1 MLTES
6 QIERYGYGNERIFYD
21 LENQLMED
29 IVRRIKKTGEIT
41 STADYQIMQL
51 KALGLSNDEITEQIK
66 KALNASDEYV
76 KELYDQVMQKEW
88 SDAKD
93 LYIGMNQP
101 YVKYADNAFI
111 QNLVGGAFMQTS
123 GEMVNMT
130 GTMGFV
136 VGGRTVELSQFY
148 IDTMDSAISQIMGGG
163 FDYNT
168 VLKKAIKQMTNSG
181 IRWINYE
188 SGWHN
193 RITVAARRSVM
204 TGLSQ
209 MTRGI
214 TENTAGKLNTD
225 LFEVSAHAG
234 ARPDHAKWQGGLYTK
249 KELYEICGLGTVT
262 GLLGANC
269 YHTYYPFVKGI
280 SKRAY
285 TDEQL
290 KAWRTDKPREYKG
303 KEYTQYEAQQRMRQ
317 METNMRAQRQT
328 INLLKLGGADKDTIT
343 AERVRYR
350 IQMAQYK
357 DIAAFFDLKE
367 QKERI
372 YLDGL
377 GRV

>member
-76 KELYDQVMQKEW
+76 DELYREAMKNEW

-93 LYIGMNQP
+93 LYAGMGKA
-101 YVKYADNAFI
+101 YVKFEDNAFV
-111 QNLVGGAFMQTS
+111 QNLIGGAFMQTS

-136 VGGRTVELSQFY
+136 VGGNAVELSKFY
-148 IDTMDSAISQIMGGG
+148 QDTMDNAISLIMGGG

-214 TENTAGKLNTD
+214 TENTAKRLNTD
-225 LFEVSAHAG
+225 TFEVSAHAG
-234 ARPDHAKWQGGLYTK
+234 ARPSHAVWQGKVYTK
-249 KELYEICGLGTVT
+249 KQLYEICGLGTVT

-269 YHTYYPFVKGI
+269 YHTYYPFIKGM

-290 KAWRTDKPREYKG
+290 KAWRNDTPKMYKG
-303 KEYTQYEAQQRMRQ
+303 KEYTQYQAQQRMRQ

-328 INLLKLGGADKDTIT
+328 INLLKLGGADKETIT
-343 AERVRYR
+343 EERIKYR
-350 IQMAQYK
+350 IQMQQYK
-357 DIAAFFDLKE
+357 DIAKFFGLKE

>member
-6 QIERYGYGNERIFYD
+6 QIERYGYGNEKIFYD

-76 KELYDQVMQKEW
+76 EELYREAMKNEW

-93 LYIGMNQP
+93 LYAGMGQA
-101 YVKYADNAFI
+101 YVKFEDNAFI
-111 QNLVGGAFMQTS
+111 QNLIGGAFMQTS

-136 VGGRTVELSQFY
+136 VGGKSVELSKFY
-148 IDTMDSAISQIMGGG
+148 QDTMDNAISLIMGGG

-214 TENTAGKLNTD
+214 TENTAKRLNTD
-225 LFEVSAHAG
+225 TFEVSAHAG
-234 ARPDHAKWQGGLYTK
+234 ARPDHADWQGKVYTK
-249 KELYEICGLGTVT
+249 KQLYEICGLGTVT

-269 YHTYYPFVKGI
+269 YHTYYPFIKGI

-290 KAWRTDKPREYKG
+290 KVWKEDTPKMYQG
-303 KEYTQYEAQQRMRQ
+303 KEYTQYQAQQRMRQ

-328 INLLKLGGADKDTIT
+328 INLLKLGGADKETIT
-343 AERVRYR
+343 EERIKYR
-350 IQMAQYK
+350 IQMQQYK
-357 DIAAFFDLKE
+357 DIAKFFGLKE

>member
-6 QIERYGYGNERIFYD
+6 KIERYGYGNERIFYD

-76 KELYDQVMQKEW
+76 DELYREAMKNEW
-88 SDAKD
+88 YDAKD
-93 LYIGMNQP
+93 LYVGMGQA
-101 YVKYADNAFI
+101 YVKFEDNAFI
-111 QNLVGGAFMQTS
+111 QNLIGGAFMQTS

-136 VGGRTVELSQFY
+136 VGGKSVELSKFY
-148 IDTMDSAISQIMGGG
+148 QDTMDNAISLIMGGG

-188 SGWHN
+188 SGWNN

-214 TENTAGKLNTD
+214 TEDTAKRLNTD
-225 LFEVSAHAG
+225 TFEVSAHAG
-234 ARPDHAKWQGGLYTK
+234 ARPDHADWQGKVYTK
-249 KELYEICGLGTVT
+249 KQLYEICGLGTVT

-269 YHTYYPFVKGI
+269 YHTYYPFIKGI

-290 KAWRTDKPREYKG
+290 KVWKEDTPKMYQG
-303 KEYTQYEAQQRMRQ
+303 KEYTQYQAQQRMRQ

-328 INLLKLGGADKDTIT
+328 INLLKLGGADKKTIT
-343 AERVRYR
+343 EERIKYR
-350 IQMAQYK
+350 IQMQQYK
-357 DIAAFFDLKE
+357 NIAKFFGLKE

>member
-76 KELYDQVMQKEW
+76 DELYREAMKNEW

-93 LYIGMNQP
+93 LYAGMGQA
-101 YVKYADNAFI
+101 YVKFEDNAFI
-111 QNLVGGAFMQTS
+111 QNLIGGAFMQTS
-123 GEMVNMT
+123 GEMANMT

-136 VGGRTVELSQFY
+136 VGDNAVELSKFY
-148 IDTMDSAISQIMGGG
+148 QDTMDNAISLIMGGG

-214 TENTAGKLNTD
+214 TEDTAKRLKTD
-225 LFEVSAHAG
+225 TFEVSAHAG
-234 ARPDHAKWQGGLYTK
+234 ARPDHAKWQGGIFTK
-249 KELYEICGLGTVT
+249 KQLYEICGLGTVT

-269 YHTYYPFVKGI
+269 YHTYYPYIKGI

-290 KAWRTDKPREYKG
+290 KAWRNDTPKMYKG
-303 KEYTQYEAQQRMRQ
+303 KEYTQYQAQQRMRQ

-328 INLLKLGGADKDTIT
+328 INLLKLGGADKETIT
-343 AERVRYR
+343 EERIKYR
-350 IQMAQYK
+350 IQMQQYK
-357 DIAAFFDLKE
+357 DIAKFFGLKE

>member
-6 QIERYGYGNERIFYD
+6 QIERYGYGNEKIFYD

-76 KELYDQVMQKEW
+76 DELYREAMKNEW

-93 LYIGMNQP
+93 LYAGMGQA
-101 YVKYADNAFI
+101 YVKFEDNAFI
-111 QNLVGGAFMQTS
+111 QNLIGGAFMQTS

-136 VGGRTVELSQFY
+136 VGGNAVELSKFY
-148 IDTMDSAISQIMGGG
+148 QDTMDNAISLIMGGG

-214 TENTAGKLNTD
+214 TEDTAKRLNTD
-225 LFEVSAHAG
+225 TFEVSAHAG
-234 ARPDHAKWQGGLYTK
+234 ARPDHSDWQGKVFTK
-249 KELYEICGLGTVT
+249 KQLYEICGLGTVT

-269 YHTYYPFVKGI
+269 YHTYYPYIKGI

-290 KAWRTDKPREYKG
+290 KEWKNDTPKMYKG

-328 INLLKLGGADKDTIT
+328 INLLKLGGADKETIT
-343 AERVRYR
+343 EERIKYR
-350 IQMAQYK
+350 IQMQQYK
-357 DIAAFFDLKE
+357 DIAKFFGLKE

>member
-76 KELYDQVMQKEW
+76 DELYREAMKNEW

-93 LYIGMNQP
+93 LYAGMGQA
-101 YVKYADNAFI
+101 YVKFEDNAFI
-111 QNLVGGAFMQTS
+111 QNLIGGAFMQTS
-123 GEMVNMT
+123 GEMKNMT
-130 GTMGFV
+130 GSLGFV
-136 VGGRTVELSQFY
+136 VGGNAVELSKFY
-148 IDTMDSAISQIMGGG
+148 QETMDNAISLIMGGG

-214 TENTAGKLNTD
+214 TEDTAKRLKTD
-225 LFEVSAHAG
+225 TFEVSAHAG
-234 ARPDHAKWQGGLYTK
+234 ARPSHASWQGKVYTK
-249 KELYEICGLGTVT
+249 KELYEVCGLGTVT

-269 YHTYYPFVKGI
+269 YHTYYPFIKGI

-285 TDEQL
+285 SDEQL
-290 KAWRTDKPREYKG
+290 KAWINDSPKYYQG

-328 INLLKLGGADKDTIT
+328 INLLKLGGADKETIT
-343 AERVRYR
+343 EERIKYR
-350 IQMAQYK
+350 IQMQQYK
-357 DIAAFFDLKE
+357 DIAKFFGLKE

>member
-76 KELYDQVMQKEW
+76 DELYREAMKNEW

-93 LYIGMNQP
+93 LYAGMGQA
-101 YVKYADNAFI
+101 YVKFEDNAFI
-111 QNLVGGAFMQTS
+111 QNLIGGAFMQTS

-136 VGGRTVELSQFY
+136 VGGNAVELSKFY
-148 IDTMDSAISQIMGGG
+148 QDTMDNAISLIMGGG

-214 TENTAGKLNTD
+214 TEDTAKRLNTD
-225 LFEVSAHAG
+225 TFEVSAHAG
-234 ARPDHAKWQGGLYTK
+234 ARPDHADWQGKVYTK
-249 KELYEICGLGTVT
+249 KQLYEICGLGTVT

-269 YHTYYPFVKGI
+269 YHTYYPYIKGI

-290 KAWRTDKPREYKG
+290 KAWRNDTPKMYKG
-303 KEYTQYEAQQRMRQ
+303 KEYTQYQAQQRMRQ

-328 INLLKLGGADKDTIT
+328 INLLKLGGADKETIT
-343 AERVRYR
+343 EERIKYR
-350 IQMAQYK
+350 IQMQQYK
-357 DIAAFFDLKE
+357 DIAKFFGLKE

>member
-6 QIERYGYGNERIFYD
+6 QIERYGYGNEKIFYD

-66 KALNASDEYV
+66 NALNASDEYV
-76 KELYDQVMQKEW
+76 EELYREAMKNEW

-93 LYIGMNQP
+93 LYAGMGQA
-101 YVKYADNAFI
+101 YVKFEDNAFI
-111 QNLVGGAFMQTS
+111 QNLIGGAFMQTS

-136 VGGRTVELSQFY
+136 VGGKSVELSKFY
-148 IDTMDSAISQIMGGG
+148 RDTMDNAISLIMGGG

-188 SGWHN
+188 SGWQN

-214 TENTAGKLNTD
+214 TENTAKRLNTD
-225 LFEVSAHAG
+225 TFEVSAHAG
-234 ARPDHAKWQGGLYTK
+234 ARPDHADWQGKVYTK
-249 KELYEICGLGTVT
+249 KQLYEICGLGTVT

-269 YHTYYPFVKGI
+269 YHTYYPFIKGI

-290 KAWRTDKPREYKG
+290 KVWKEDTPKMYQG
-303 KEYTQYEAQQRMRQ
+303 KEYTQYQAQQRMRQ

-328 INLLKLGGADKDTIT
+328 INLLKLGGADKETIT
-343 AERVRYR
+343 EERIKYR
-350 IQMAQYK
+350 IQMQQYK
-357 DIAAFFDLKE
+357 DIAKSFGLKE

>member
-76 KELYDQVMQKEW
+76 DELYREAMKREW

-93 LYIGMNQP
+93 LYAGMGQA
-101 YVKYADNAFI
+101 YVKFEDNAFI
-111 QNLVGGAFMQTS
+111 QNLIGGAFMQTS

-136 VGGRTVELSQFY
+136 VGGNAVELSKFY
-148 IDTMDSAISQIMGGG
+148 QDTMDNAISLIMGGG

-214 TENTAGKLNTD
+214 TEDTANKLGTD
-225 LFEVSAHAG
+225 TFEVSAHAG
-234 ARPDHAKWQGGLYTK
+234 ARPDHADWQGKVFTK
-249 KELYEICGLGTVT
+249 KQLYEVCGLGTVT

-269 YHTYYPFVKGI
+269 YHTYYPFIKGI

-290 KAWRTDKPREYKG
+290 KEWKTDKPKEYKG

-328 INLLKLGGADKDTIT
+328 INLLKLGGADKETIT
-343 AERVRYR
+343 EERIKYR
-350 IQMAQYK
+350 IQMQQYK
-357 DIAAFFDLKE
+357 DIAKFFGLKE

>member
-6 QIERYGYGNERIFYD
+6 QIERYGYGNEKIFYD

-41 STADYQIMQL
+41 SAADYQIIQL

-76 KELYDQVMQKEW
+76 EELYREAMKNEW

-93 LYIGMNQP
+93 LYAGMGQA
-101 YVKYADNAFI
+101 YVKFEDNAFI
-111 QNLVGGAFMQTS
+111 QNLIGGAFMQTS

-136 VGGRTVELSQFY
+136 IGGNAVELSKFY
-148 IDTMDSAISQIMGGG
+148 QDTMDNAISLIMGGG

-168 VLKKAIKQMTNSG
+168 VLKKAIKKMTNSG

-214 TENTAGKLNTD
+214 TEDTAKRLNADT
-225 LFEVSAHAG
+225 FEVSAHAG
-234 ARPDHAKWQGGLYTK
+234 ARPDHADWQGKVYTK
-249 KELYEICGLGTVT
+249 KQLYEICGLGTVT

-269 YHTYYPFVKGI
+269 YHTYYPFIKGI

-285 TDEQL
+285 TDKQL
-290 KAWRTDKPREYKG
+290 KMWKEDTPKMYQG
-303 KEYTQYEAQQRMRQ
+303 KEYTQYQAQQRMRQ

-328 INLLKLGGADKDTIT
+328 INLLKLGGADKETIT
-343 AERVRYR
+343 EERIKYR
-350 IQMAQYK
+350 IQMQQYK
-357 DIAAFFDLKE
+357 DIAKFFGLKE

>member
-76 KELYDQVMQKEW
+76 DELYREAMKNEW
-88 SDAKD
+88 YDAKN
-93 LYIGMNQP
+93 LYAGMGQA
-101 YVKYADNAFI
+101 YVKFEDNAFI
-111 QNLVGGAFMQTS
+111 QNLIGGAFMQTS

-136 VGGRTVELSQFY
+136 VGGNAVELSKYYQ
-148 IDTMDSAISQIMGGG
+148 DTMDNAISLIMGGG

-188 SGWHN
+188 SGWTN

-214 TENTAGKLNTD
+214 TEDTAKRLNADT
-225 LFEVSAHAG
+225 FEVSAHAG
-234 ARPDHAKWQGGLYTK
+234 ARPDHADWQGKVYTK
-249 KELYEICGLGTVT
+249 KQLYEICGLGTVT

-269 YHTYYPFVKGI
+269 YHTYYPFIKGI

-290 KAWRTDKPREYKG
+290 KVWKEDTPKMYQG
-303 KEYTQYEAQQRMRQ
+303 KEYTQYQAQQRMRQ

-328 INLLKLGGADKDTIT
+328 INLLKLGGADKETIT
-343 AERVRYR
+343 EERIKYR
-350 IQMAQYK
+350 IQMQQYK
-357 DIAAFFDLKE
+357 DIAKSFGLKE

>member
-76 KELYDQVMQKEW
+76 DELYREAMKNEW

-93 LYIGMNQP
+93 LYAGMGQA
-101 YVKYADNAFI
+101 YVKFEDNAFI
-111 QNLVGGAFMQTS
+111 QNLIGGAFMQTS

-136 VGGRTVELSQFY
+136 VGGNAVELSKFY
-148 IDTMDSAISQIMGGG
+148 QDTMDNAISLIMGGG

-214 TENTAGKLNTD
+214 TEDTAKRLNTD
-225 LFEVSAHAG
+225 TFEVSAHAG
-234 ARPDHAKWQGGLYTK
+234 ARPSHASWQGKVYTK
-249 KELYEICGLGTVT
+249 KQLYEICGLGTVT

-269 YHTYYPFVKGI
+269 YHTYYPFVKGL
-280 SKRAY
+280 SKRTY
-285 TDEQL
+285 SDEQL
-290 KAWRTDKPREYKG
+290 KAWRNDSPKYYQG

-328 INLLKLGGADKDTIT
+328 INLLKLGGADKEMIME
-343 AERVRYR
+343 ERIKYR
-350 IQMAQYK
+350 IQMQQYK
-357 DIAAFFDLKE
+357 NIAKFFGLHE

>member
-29 IVRRIKKTGEIT
+29 IVRRIKNTGEIT

-51 KALGLSNDEITEQIK
+51 KALGLSNDEITERIK
-66 KALNASDEYV
+66 NALNASDEYV
-76 KELYDQVMQKEW
+76 KQLYDQVIQQEW
-88 SDAKD
+88 ADAKD
-93 LYIGMNQP
+93 LYLGMNHP
-101 YVKYADNAFI
+101 YVQYADNAFI
-111 QNLVGGAFMQTS
+111 QNLVNGAFMQTS

-130 GTMGFV
+130 GSLGFV
-136 VGGRTVELSQFY
+136 VGGKSVELSKFY
-148 IDTMDSAISQIMGGG
+148 TDTMDSAISQIMGGG

-168 VLKKAIKQMTNSG
+168 VLKRAIKQMTNSG

-214 TENTAGKLNTD
+214 TEDTAKRLNTAT
-225 LFEVSAHAG
+225 FEVSAHAG
-234 ARPDHAKWQGGLYTK
+234 ARPDHAKWQGKVYTK
-249 KELYEICGLGTVT
+249 KQLYEICGLGTVT

-269 YHTYYPFVKGI
+269 YHTYYPFIKGI

-290 KAWRTDKPREYKG
+290 KVWKEDTPKIYKG
-303 KEYTQYEAQQRMRQ
+303 KEYTQYQAQQRMRQ

-328 INLLKLGGADKDTIT
+328 INLLKLGGADKETIIE
-343 AERVRYR
+343 ERIKYR
-350 IQMAQYK
+350 IQMQQYK
-357 DIAAFFDLKE
+357 NIAKSFGLKE

>member
-6 QIERYGYGNERIFYD
+6 QIERYGYGNEKIFYD

-76 KELYDQVMQKEW
+76 EELYREAMKNEW

-93 LYIGMNQP
+93 LYAGMGQA
-101 YVKYADNAFI
+101 YVKFEDNAFI
-111 QNLVGGAFMQTS
+111 QNLIGGAFMQTS

-136 VGGRTVELSQFY
+136 VGGKSVELSKFY
-148 IDTMDSAISQIMGGG
+148 QDTMDNAISLIMGGG

-214 TENTAGKLNTD
+214 TEDTAKRLNTD
-225 LFEVSAHAG
+225 TFEVSAHAG
-234 ARPDHAKWQGGLYTK
+234 ARPDHADWQGKVYTK
-249 KELYEICGLGTVT
+249 KQLYEICGLGTVT

-269 YHTYYPFVKGI
+269 YHTYYPFIKGI

-290 KAWRTDKPREYKG
+290 KVWKEDTHKMYQG
-303 KEYTQYEAQQRMRQ
+303 KEYTQYQAQQRMRQ

-328 INLLKLGGADKDTIT
+328 INLLKLGGADKETIT
-343 AERVRYR
+343 EERIKYR
-350 IQMAQYK
+350 IQMQQYK
-357 DIAAFFDLKE
+357 DIAKFFGLKE

-372 YLDGL
+372 YIDGL

>member
-76 KELYDQVMQKEW
+76 KELYREAMKNEW
-88 SDAKD
+88 YDAKD
-93 LYIGMNQP
+93 IYAGMGQA
-101 YVKYADNAFI
+101 YVKFEDNAFI
-111 QNLVGGAFMQTS
+111 QNLIGGAFMQTS

-136 VGGRTVELSQFY
+136 VGSKSVELSKFY
-148 IDTMDSAISQIMGGG
+148 MDTMDNAISLIMGGG

-214 TENTAGKLNTD
+214 TEDTAKRLNTD
-225 LFEVSAHAG
+225 TFEVSAHAG
-234 ARPDHAKWQGGLYTK
+234 ARPDHAKWQGGIFTK
-249 KELYEICGLGTVT
+249 KQLYEICGLGTVT

-269 YHTYYPFVKGI
+269 YHTYYPYIKGI

-285 TDEQL
+285 TDDQL
-290 KAWRTDKPREYKG
+290 NAWRNDTPKMYNG
-303 KEYTQYEAQQRMRQ
+303 KEYTQYQAQQRMRQ

-328 INLLKLGGADKDTIT
+328 INLLKLGGADKETIT
-343 AERVRYR
+343 EERIKYR
-350 IQMAQYK
+350 IQMKQYK
-357 DIAAFFDLKE
+357 DIAKLFGLKE

>member
-6 QIERYGYGNERIFYD
+6 QIERYGYGNEKIFYD

-76 KELYDQVMQKEW
+76 EELYREAMKNEW

-93 LYIGMNQP
+93 LYAGMGQA
-101 YVKYADNAFI
+101 YVKFEDNAFI
-111 QNLVGGAFMQTS
+111 QNLIGGAFMQTS

-136 VGGRTVELSQFY
+136 VGGESVELSKFY
-148 IDTMDSAISQIMGGG
+148 QDTMDNAISLIMGGG

-188 SGWHN
+188 SGWQN

-214 TENTAGKLNTD
+214 TEDTAKRLNTD
-225 LFEVSAHAG
+225 TFEVSAHAG
-234 ARPDHAKWQGGLYTK
+234 ARPDHADWQGKVYTK
-249 KELYEICGLGTVT
+249 KQLYEICGLGTVT

-269 YHTYYPFVKGI
+269 YHTYYPFIKGI

-290 KAWRTDKPREYKG
+290 KVWKEDTPKMYQG
-303 KEYTQYEAQQRMRQ
+303 KEYTQYQAQQRMRQ

-328 INLLKLGGADKDTIT
+328 INLLELGGADKETIT
-343 AERVRYR
+343 EERIKYR
-350 IQMAQYK
+350 IQMQQYK
-357 DIAAFFDLKE
+357 DIAKFFGLKE

>member
-6 QIERYGYGNERIFYD
+6 QIERYGYGNEKIFYD

-76 KELYDQVMQKEW
+76 EELYREAMKNEW

-93 LYIGMNQP
+93 LYAGMGQA
-101 YVKYADNAFI
+101 YVKFEDNAFI
-111 QNLVGGAFMQTS
+111 QNLIGGAFMQTS

-136 VGGRTVELSQFY
+136 VGGKSVELSKFY
-148 IDTMDSAISQIMGGG
+148 QDTMDNAISLIMGGG

-168 VLKKAIKQMTNSG
+168 VLKKTIKQMTNSG

-214 TENTAGKLNTD
+214 TEDTAKRLNTD
-225 LFEVSAHAG
+225 TFEVSAHAG
-234 ARPDHAKWQGGLYTK
+234 ARPDHADWQGKVYTK
-249 KELYEICGLGTVT
+249 KQLYEICGLGTVT

-269 YHTYYPFVKGI
+269 YHTYYPFIKGI

-290 KAWRTDKPREYKG
+290 KVWKEDTPKMYQG
-303 KEYTQYEAQQRMRQ
+303 KEYTQYQAQQRMRQ

-328 INLLKLGGADKDTIT
+328 INLLKLGGADKETIT
-343 AERVRYR
+343 EERIKYR
-350 IQMAQYK
+350 IQMQQYK
-357 DIAAFFDLKE
+357 DIAKFFGLKE

>member
-6 QIERYGYGNERIFYD
+6 QIERYGYGNEKIFYD

-76 KELYDQVMQKEW
+76 EELYREAMKNEW

-93 LYIGMNQP
+93 LYAGMGQA
-101 YVKYADNAFI
+101 YVKFEDNAFI
-111 QNLVGGAFMQTS
+111 QNLIGGAFMQTS

-136 VGGRTVELSQFY
+136 VGGKSVELSKFY
-148 IDTMDSAISQIMGGG
+148 QDTMDNAISLIMGGG

-214 TENTAGKLNTD
+214 TENTAKRLNTD
-225 LFEVSAHAG
+225 TFEVSAHAG
-234 ARPDHAKWQGGLYTK
+234 ARPDHADWQGKVYTK
-249 KELYEICGLGTVT
+249 KQLYEICGLGTVT

-269 YHTYYPFVKGI
+269 YHTYYPFIKGI

-290 KAWRTDKPREYKG
+290 KVWKEDTPKMYQG
-303 KEYTQYEAQQRMRQ
+303 KEYTQYQAQQRMRQ

-328 INLLKLGGADKDTIT
+328 INLLKLGGADKKTIT
-343 AERVRYR
+343 EERIKYR
-350 IQMAQYK
+350 IQMQQYK
-357 DIAAFFDLKE
+357 DIAKFFGLKE

>member
-6 QIERYGYGNERIFYD
+6 QIERYGYGNEHIFYD

-76 KELYDQVMQKEW
+76 DELYREAMKNEW

-93 LYIGMNQP
+93 LYAGMGQA
-101 YVKYADNAFI
+101 YVKFEDNAFI
-111 QNLVGGAFMQTS
+111 QNLIGGAFMQTS

-136 VGGRTVELSQFY
+136 VGGNAVELSKFY
-148 IDTMDSAISQIMGGG
+148 QDTMDNAISLIMGGG

-214 TENTAGKLNTD
+214 TEDTAKRLNTD
-225 LFEVSAHAG
+225 TFEVSAHAG
-234 ARPDHAKWQGGLYTK
+234 ARPDHADWQGKVYTK
-249 KELYEICGLGTVT
+249 KQLYEICGLGTVT

-269 YHTYYPFVKGI
+269 YHTYYPYIKGM

-290 KAWRTDKPREYKG
+290 KAWRNDTPKMYKG
-303 KEYTQYEAQQRMRQ
+303 KEYTQYQAQQRMRQ

-328 INLLKLGGADKDTIT
+328 INLLKLGGAEKETIT
-343 AERVRYR
+343 EERIKYR
-350 IQMAQYK
+350 IQMQQYK
-357 DIAAFFDLKE
+357 DIAKFFGLKE

>member
-41 STADYQIMQL
+41 STADYQIIQL
-51 KALGLSNDEITEQIK
+51 KALGLSNEEITKQIK

-76 KELYDQVMQKEW
+76 DELYREAMKNEW
-88 SDAKD
+88 YDAKD
-93 LYIGMNQP
+93 LYAGMGQA
-101 YVKYADNAFI
+101 YVKFEDNAFI
-111 QNLVGGAFMQTS
+111 QNLIGGAFMQTS

-136 VGGRTVELSQFY
+136 VGGKSVELSKFY
-148 IDTMDSAISQIMGGG
+148 RDTMDNAISLIMGGG

-214 TENTAGKLNTD
+214 TEDTAKRLNTD
-225 LFEVSAHAG
+225 TFEVSAHAG
-234 ARPDHAKWQGGLYTK
+234 ARPDHAKWQGKVYTK
-249 KELYEICGLGTVT
+249 KQLYEICGLGTVT

-269 YHTYYPFVKGI
+269 YHTYYPFIKGI

-290 KAWRTDKPREYKG
+290 KVWKEDNPKMYQG
-303 KEYTQYEAQQRMRQ
+303 KEYTQYQAQQRMRQ

-328 INLLKLGGADKDTIT
+328 INLLKLGGADKETIT
-343 AERVRYR
+343 EERIKYR
-350 IQMAQYK
+350 IQMQQYK
-357 DIAAFFDLKE
+357 GIAKSFGLKE

>member
-76 KELYDQVMQKEW
+76 EELYREAMKNEW
-88 SDAKD
+88 YDAKD
-93 LYIGMNQP
+93 IYAGMGQA
-101 YVKYADNAFI
+101 YVKFEDNAFI
-111 QNLVGGAFMQTS
+111 QNLIGGAFMQTS

-136 VGGRTVELSQFY
+136 VGGKSVELSKFY
-148 IDTMDSAISQIMGGG
+148 RDTMDNAISMIMGGG

-214 TENTAGKLNTD
+214 TEDTAKRLNTD
-225 LFEVSAHAG
+225 TFEVSAHAG
-234 ARPDHAKWQGGLYTK
+234 ARPDHADWQGKVYTK
-249 KELYEICGLGTVT
+249 KQLYEICGLGTVT

-269 YHTYYPFVKGI
+269 YHTYYPYIKGI

-285 TDEQL
+285 TDDQL
-290 KAWRTDKPREYKG
+290 NAWRNDTPKMYNG
-303 KEYTQYEAQQRMRQ
+303 KEYTQYQAQQRMRQ

-328 INLLKLGGADKDTIT
+328 INLLKLGGADKETI
-343 AERVRYR
+343 AEERIKYR
-350 IQMAQYK
+350 IQMQQYK
-357 DIAAFFDLKE
+357 DIAKFFGLKE

>member
-76 KELYDQVMQKEW
+76 DELYREAMKNEW

-93 LYIGMNQP
+93 LYAGMGQA
-101 YVKYADNAFI
+101 YVKFEDNAFI
-111 QNLVGGAFMQTS
+111 QNLIGGAFMQTS

-136 VGGRTVELSQFY
+136 VGGNAVELSKFY
-148 IDTMDSAISQIMGGG
+148 QDTMDNAISLIMGGG

-214 TENTAGKLNTD
+214 TEDTAKRLNTD
-225 LFEVSAHAG
+225 TFEVSAHAG
-234 ARPDHAKWQGGLYTK
+234 ARPDHADWQGKVFTK
-249 KELYEICGLGTVT
+249 KQLYEICGLGTVT

-269 YHTYYPFVKGI
+269 YHTYYPYIKGI

-290 KAWRTDKPREYKG
+290 KAWKNDTPKMYKG
-303 KEYTQYEAQQRMRQ
+303 KEYTQYQAQQRMRQ

-328 INLLKLGGADKDTIT
+328 INLLKLGGADKETIT
-343 AERVRYR
+343 EERIKYR
-350 IQMAQYK
+350 IQMQQYK
-357 DIAAFFDLKE
+357 DIAKFFGLKE

>member
-6 QIERYGYGNERIFYD
+6 QIERYGYGNEKIFYD

-41 STADYQIMQL
+41 STADYQIIQL
-51 KALGLSNDEITEQIK
+51 KALGLSNEEITKQIK

-76 KELYDQVMQKEW
+76 DELYREAMKNEW
-88 SDAKD
+88 YDAKD
-93 LYIGMNQP
+93 LYAGMGQA
-101 YVKYADNAFI
+101 YVKFEDNAFI
-111 QNLVGGAFMQTS
+111 QNLIGGAFMQTS

-136 VGGRTVELSQFY
+136 VGGKSVELSKFY
-148 IDTMDSAISQIMGGG
+148 RDTMDNAISLIMGGG

-214 TENTAGKLNTD
+214 TEDTAKRLNTD
-225 LFEVSAHAG
+225 TFEVSAHAG
-234 ARPDHAKWQGGLYTK
+234 ARPDHAKWQGKVYTK
-249 KELYEICGLGTVT
+249 KQLYEICGLGTVT

-269 YHTYYPFVKGI
+269 YHTYYPFIKGI

-290 KAWRTDKPREYKG
+290 KVWKEDNPKMYQG
-303 KEYTQYEAQQRMRQ
+303 KEYTQYQAQQRMRQ

-328 INLLKLGGADKDTIT
+328 INLLKLGGADKETIT
-343 AERVRYR
+343 EERIKYR
-350 IQMAQYK
+350 IQMQQYK
-357 DIAAFFDLKE
+357 GIAKSFGLKE

>member
-76 KELYDQVMQKEW
+76 EELYREAMKNEW

-93 LYIGMNQP
+93 LYAGMGQA
-101 YVKYADNAFI
+101 YVKFEDNAFI
-111 QNLVGGAFMQTS
+111 QNLIGGAFMQTS

-136 VGGRTVELSQFY
+136 VGGKSVELSKFY
-148 IDTMDSAISQIMGGG
+148 QDTMDNAISLIMGGG

-188 SGWHN
+188 SGWQN

-214 TENTAGKLNTD
+214 TENTAKRLNTD
-225 LFEVSAHAG
+225 TFEVSAHAG
-234 ARPDHAKWQGGLYTK
+234 ARPDHADWQGKVYTK
-249 KELYEICGLGTVT
+249 KQLYEICGLGTVT

-269 YHTYYPFVKGI
+269 YHTYYPFIKGI

-290 KAWRTDKPREYKG
+290 KVWKEDTPKMYQG
-303 KEYTQYEAQQRMRQ
+303 KEYTQYQAQQRMRQ

-328 INLLKLGGADKDTIT
+328 INLLKLGGADKKTIT
-343 AERVRYR
+343 EERIKYR
-350 IQMAQYK
+350 IQMQQYK
-357 DIAAFFDLKE
+357 DIAKSFGLKE

>member
-21 LENQLMED
+21 LENKLMED

-76 KELYDQVMQKEW
+76 DELYREAMKNEW
-88 SDAKD
+88 YDAKN
-93 LYIGMNQP
+93 LYAGMGQA
-101 YVKYADNAFI
+101 YVKFEDNAFI
-111 QNLVGGAFMQTS
+111 QNLIGGAFMQTS

-136 VGGRTVELSQFY
+136 VGGNAVELSKFY
-148 IDTMDSAISQIMGGG
+148 QDTMDNAISLIMGGG

-214 TENTAGKLNTD
+214 TEDTAKKLNTD
-225 LFEVSAHAG
+225 TFEVSAHAG
-234 ARPDHAKWQGGLYTK
+234 ARPDHAKWQGKIYTK
-249 KELYEICGLGTVT
+249 KQLYEICGLGTVT

-269 YHTYYPFVKGI
+269 YHTYYPFIKGI

-285 TDEQL
+285 TDNQL
-290 KAWRTDKPREYKG
+290 NVWRNDTPKMYKG
-303 KEYTQYEAQQRMRQ
+303 KEYTQYQAQQRMRQ

-328 INLLKLGGADKDTIT
+328 INLLKLGGADKETIKE
-343 AERVRYR
+343 ERIKYR
-350 IQMAQYK
+350 IQMQQYK
-357 DIAAFFDLKE
+357 DIAKSFGLKE

>member
-41 STADYQIMQL
+41 STADYQIIQL

-76 KELYDQVMQKEW
+76 DELYREAMKNEW
-88 SDAKD
+88 YDAKD
-93 LYIGMNQP
+93 LYAGMGQA
-101 YVKYADNAFI
+101 YVKFEDNAFI
-111 QNLVGGAFMQTS
+111 QNLIGGAFMQTS

-136 VGGRTVELSQFY
+136 VGGKSVELSKFY
-148 IDTMDSAISQIMGGG
+148 RDTMDNAISLIMGGG

-214 TENTAGKLNTD
+214 TEDTAKRLNTD
-225 LFEVSAHAG
+225 TFEVSAHAG
-234 ARPDHAKWQGGLYTK
+234 ARPDHADWQGKVYTK
-249 KELYEICGLGTVT
+249 KQLYEICGLGTVT

-269 YHTYYPFVKGI
+269 YHTYYPFIKGI

-290 KAWRTDKPREYKG
+290 KVWKEDTPKMYQG
-303 KEYTQYEAQQRMRQ
+303 KEYTQYQAQQRMRQ

-328 INLLKLGGADKDTIT
+328 INLLKIGGADKKTIT
-343 AERVRYR
+343 EERIKYR
-350 IQMAQYK
+350 IQMQQYK
-357 DIAAFFDLKE
+357 DIAKSFGLKE

>member
-6 QIERYGYGNERIFYD
+6 QIERYGYGNERIFCD

-51 KALGLSNDEITEQIK
+51 KALGLSNDEITDQIK

-76 KELYDQVMQKEW
+76 DELYREAMKNEW
-88 SDAKD
+88 YDAKD
-93 LYIGMNQP
+93 IYAGMGQT
-101 YVKYADNAFI
+101 YVKFEDNAFI
-111 QNLVGGAFMQTS
+111 QNLIGGAFMQTS

-136 VGGRTVELSQFY
+136 VGGNAVELSKFY
-148 IDTMDSAISQIMGGG
+148 QDTMDNAISLIMGGG

-168 VLKKAIKQMTNSG
+168 VLKKAINQMTNSG

-214 TENTAGKLNTD
+214 TEDTAKRLNTD
-225 LFEVSAHAG
+225 TFEVSAHAG
-234 ARPDHAKWQGGLYTK
+234 ARPDHAKWQGKIFTK
-249 KELYEICGLGTVT
+249 KQLYEICGLGTVT

-269 YHTYYPFVKGI
+269 YHTYYPYIKGI

-285 TDEQL
+285 KDDQL
-290 KAWRTDKPREYKG
+290 NAWRNDTPKMYKG
-303 KEYTQYEAQQRMRQ
+303 KEYTQYQAQQRMRQ

-328 INLLKLGGADKDTIT
+328 INLLKLGGADKETI
-343 AERVRYR
+343 AEERIKYR
-350 IQMAQYK
+350 IQMQQYK
-357 DIAAFFDLKE
+357 DIAKFFGLKE

>member
-51 KALGLSNDEITEQIK
+51 KALGISNDEITEQIK

-76 KELYDQVMQKEW
+76 DELYREAMKNEW

-93 LYIGMNQP
+93 LYAGMGQA
-101 YVKYADNAFI
+101 YVKFEDNAFI
-111 QNLVGGAFMQTS
+111 KNLIGGAFMQTS

-136 VGGRTVELSQFY
+136 VGGNAVELSKFY
-148 IDTMDSAISQIMGGG
+148 KDTMDNAISLIMGGG

-168 VLKKAIKQMTNSG
+168 VLKKTIKQMTNSG

-214 TENTAGKLNTD
+214 TEDTAKRLNTD
-225 LFEVSAHAG
+225 TFEVSAHAG
-234 ARPDHAKWQGGLYTK
+234 ARPDHADWQGKVYTK
-249 KELYEICGLGTVT
+249 KQLYEICGLGTVT

-269 YHTYYPFVKGI
+269 YHTYYPFIKGI

-290 KAWRTDKPREYKG
+290 KVWKEDTPKMYQG
-303 KEYTQYEAQQRMRQ
+303 KEYTQYQAQQRMRQ

-328 INLLKLGGADKDTIT
+328 INLLKLGGADKKTIT
-343 AERVRYR
+343 EERIKYR
-350 IQMAQYK
+350 IQMQQYK
-357 DIAAFFDLKE
+357 DIAKSFGLKE

>member
-6 QIERYGYGNERIFYD
+6 QIERYGYGNEKIFYD

-29 IVRRIKKTGEIT
+29 IVRRIKKAGEIT

-76 KELYDQVMQKEW
+76 EELYREAMKNEW

-93 LYIGMNQP
+93 LYAGMGQA
-101 YVKYADNAFI
+101 YVKFEDNAFI
-111 QNLVGGAFMQTS
+111 QNLIGGAFMQTS

-136 VGGRTVELSQFY
+136 VGGKSLELSKFY
-148 IDTMDSAISQIMGGG
+148 QDTMDNAISLIMGGG

-214 TENTAGKLNTD
+214 TENTAKRLNTD
-225 LFEVSAHAG
+225 TFEVSAHAG
-234 ARPDHAKWQGGLYTK
+234 ARPDHADWQGKVYTK
-249 KELYEICGLGTVT
+249 KQLYEICGLGTVT

-269 YHTYYPFVKGI
+269 YHTYYPFIKGI

-290 KAWRTDKPREYKG
+290 KVWKEDTPKMYQG
-303 KEYTQYEAQQRMRQ
+303 KEYTQYQAQQRMRQ

-328 INLLKLGGADKDTIT
+328 INLLKLGGADKETIT
-343 AERVRYR
+343 EERIKYR
-350 IQMAQYK
+350 IQMQQYK
-357 DIAAFFDLKE
+357 DIAKSFGLKE

>member
-76 KELYDQVMQKEW
+76 DELYREAMKNEW

-93 LYIGMNQP
+93 LYAGMGQA
-101 YVKYADNAFI
+101 YVKFEDNAFI
-111 QNLVGGAFMQTS
+111 QNLIGGAFMQTS

-136 VGGRTVELSQFY
+136 VGGNAVELSKFY
-148 IDTMDSAISQIMGGG
+148 QDTMDNAISLIMGGG

-214 TENTAGKLNTD
+214 TEDTAKRLNTD
-225 LFEVSAHAG
+225 TFEVSAHAG
-234 ARPDHAKWQGGLYTK
+234 ARPGHAVWQGKVYTK
-249 KELYEICGLGTVT
+249 KQLYEICGLGTVT

-269 YHTYYPFVKGI
+269 YHTYYPYIKGM

-290 KAWRTDKPREYKG
+290 KAWKNDTPKMYKG
-303 KEYTQYEAQQRMRQ
+303 KEYTQYQAQQRMRQ

-328 INLLKLGGADKDTIT
+328 INLLKLGGADKETIT
-343 AERVRYR
+343 EERIKYR
-350 IQMAQYK
+350 IQMQQYK
-357 DIAAFFDLKE
+357 DIAKFFGLKE

>member
-76 KELYDQVMQKEW
+76 KQLYDKVIQQEW
-88 SDAKD
+88 ADAKD
-93 LYIGMNQP
+93 LYLGMNHP
-101 YVKYADNAFI
+101 YVQYADNAFI
-111 QNLVGGAFMQTS
+111 QNLVNGAFMQTS

-136 VGGRTVELSQFY
+136 VGGNAVELSKFY
-148 IDTMDSAISQIMGGG
+148 QDTMDNAISLIMGGG

-214 TENTAGKLNTD
+214 TEDTARRLNADT
-225 LFEVSAHAG
+225 FEVSAHAG
-234 ARPDHAKWQGGLYTK
+234 ARPDHAKWQGKVYTK
-249 KELYEICGLGTVT
+249 KQLYEICGLGTVT

-269 YHTYYPFVKGI
+269 YHTYYPFIKEI

-290 KAWRTDKPREYKG
+290 NAWRNDTPKMYKG

-328 INLLKLGGADKDTIT
+328 INLLKIGGADKETI
-343 AERVRYR
+343 AEERIKYR
-350 IQMAQYK
+350 IQMQQYK
-357 DIAAFFDLKE
+357 DIAKFFGLKE

>member
-29 IVRRIKKTGEIT
+29 IVRRIKKAGEIT

-76 KELYDQVMQKEW
+76 DELYREAMKNEW
-88 SDAKD
+88 YDAKN
-93 LYIGMNQP
+93 LYAGMGQA
-101 YVKYADNAFI
+101 YVKFEDNAFI
-111 QNLVGGAFMQTS
+111 QNLVNGAFMQTS

-136 VGGRTVELSQFY
+136 VGGNAVELSKFY
-148 IDTMDSAISQIMGGG
+148 QDTMDNAISLIMGGG

-214 TENTAGKLNTD
+214 TEDTAKRLNTD
-225 LFEVSAHAG
+225 TFEVSAHAG
-234 ARPDHAKWQGGLYTK
+234 ARPDHAKWQGKVYTK
-249 KELYEICGLGTVT
+249 KKLYEICGLGTVN

-269 YHTYYPFVKGI
+269 YHTYYPYIKGI

-290 KAWRTDKPREYKG
+290 NAWRNDTPKMYKG
-303 KEYTQYEAQQRMRQ
+303 KEYTQYQAQQRMRQ

-328 INLLKLGGADKDTIT
+328 INLLKLGGADKETIT
-343 AERVRYR
+343 EERIKYR
-350 IQMAQYK
+350 IQMQQYK
-357 DIAAFFDLKE
+357 GIAKFFGLKE

-372 YLDGL
+372 YIDGL

>member
-76 KELYDQVMQKEW
+76 DELYREAMKNEW
-88 SDAKD
+88 YDAKN
-93 LYIGMNQP
+93 LYAGMGQA
-101 YVKYADNAFI
+101 YVKFEDNAFI
-111 QNLVGGAFMQTS
+111 QNLIGGAFMQTS

-136 VGGRTVELSQFY
+136 VGGNAVELSKYYQ
-148 IDTMDSAISQIMGGG
+148 DTMDNAISLIMGGG

-188 SGWHN
+188 SGWTN

-214 TENTAGKLNTD
+214 TEDTAKRLNADT
-225 LFEVSAHAG
+225 FEVSAHAG
-234 ARPDHAKWQGGLYTK
+234 ARPDHADWQGKVYTK
-249 KELYEICGLGTVT
+249 KQLYEICGLGTVT

-269 YHTYYPFVKGI
+269 YHTYYPFIKGI

-290 KAWRTDKPREYKG
+290 KVWKEDTPKMYQG
-303 KEYTQYEAQQRMRQ
+303 KEYTQYQAQQRMRQ

-328 INLLKLGGADKDTIT
+328 INLLKLGGADKETIT
-343 AERVRYR
+343 EERIKYR
-350 IQMAQYK
+350 IQMQQYK
-357 DIAAFFDLKE
+357 DIAKFFGLKE

>member
-51 KALGLSNDEITEQIK
+51 KALGLSNYEITEQIK
-66 KALNASDEYV
+66 KALNESDEYV
-76 KELYDQVMQKEW
+76 YELYREAMKNEW
-88 SDAKD
+88 YDAKD
-93 LYIGMNQP
+93 IYAGMGQA
-101 YVKYADNAFI
+101 YVKFEDNAFI
-111 QNLVGGAFMQTS
+111 QNLIGGAFMQTS

-136 VGGRTVELSQFY
+136 VGGKSVELSKFY
-148 IDTMDSAISQIMGGG
+148 RDTMDNAISMIMGGG

-214 TENTAGKLNTD
+214 TEDTAKRLNTD
-225 LFEVSAHAG
+225 TFEVSAHAG
-234 ARPDHAKWQGGLYTK
+234 ARPDHAKWQGGIFTK
-249 KELYEICGLGTVT
+249 KQLYEICGLGTVN

-269 YHTYYPFVKGI
+269 YHTYYPYIKGI

-290 KAWRTDKPREYKG
+290 KAWRNDTPKMYKG
-303 KEYTQYEAQQRMRQ
+303 KEYTQYQAQQRMRQ

-328 INLLKLGGADKDTIT
+328 INLLKIGGADKETIT
-343 AERVRYR
+343 EERIKYR
-350 IQMAQYK
+350 IQMQQYK
-357 DIAAFFDLKE
+357 DIAKFFRLKE

>member
-76 KELYDQVMQKEW
+76 DELYREAMKNEW

-93 LYIGMNQP
+93 LYAGMGQA
-101 YVKYADNAFI
+101 YVKFEDNAFI
-111 QNLVGGAFMQTS
+111 QNLIGGAFMQTS

-136 VGGRTVELSQFY
+136 IGGNAVELSKFY
-148 IDTMDSAISQIMGGG
+148 QDTMDNAISLIMGGG

-214 TENTAGKLNTD
+214 TEDTAKRLNTD
-225 LFEVSAHAG
+225 TFEVSAHAG
-234 ARPDHAKWQGGLYTK
+234 ARPGHAVWQGKVYTK
-249 KELYEICGLGTVT
+249 KQLYEICGLGTVT

-269 YHTYYPFVKGI
+269 YHTYYPYIKGM

-290 KAWRTDKPREYKG
+290 KAWKNDTPKMYKG
-303 KEYTQYEAQQRMRQ
+303 KEYTQYQAQQRMRQ

-328 INLLKLGGADKDTIT
+328 INLLKLGGADKETIT
-343 AERVRYR
+343 EERIKYR
-350 IQMAQYK
+350 IQMQQYK
-357 DIAAFFDLKE
+357 DIAKFFGLKE

>member
-6 QIERYGYGNERIFYD
+6 QIERYGYGNEHIFYD

-76 KELYDQVMQKEW
+76 DELYREAMKNEW

-93 LYIGMNQP
+93 LYAGMGQA
-101 YVKYADNAFI
+101 YVKFEDNAFI
-111 QNLVGGAFMQTS
+111 QNLIGGAFMQTS

-136 VGGRTVELSQFY
+136 VGGNAVELSKFY
-148 IDTMDSAISQIMGGG
+148 QDTMDNAISLIMGGG

-214 TENTAGKLNTD
+214 TEDTAKRLNTD
-225 LFEVSAHAG
+225 TFEVSAHAG
-234 ARPDHAKWQGGLYTK
+234 ARPDHADWQGKVYTK
-249 KELYEICGLGTVT
+249 KQLYEICGLGTVT

-269 YHTYYPFVKGI
+269 YHTYYPYIKGM

-290 KAWRTDKPREYKG
+290 KAWRNDTPKMYKG
-303 KEYTQYEAQQRMRQ
+303 KEYTQYQAQQRMRQ

-328 INLLKLGGADKDTIT
+328 INLLKIGGADKETIT
-343 AERVRYR
+343 EERIKYR
-350 IQMAQYK
+350 IQMQQYK
-357 DIAAFFDLKE
+357 DIAKFFGLKE

>member
-76 KELYDQVMQKEW
+76 DELYREAMKNEW

-93 LYIGMNQP
+93 LYAGMGQA
-101 YVKYADNAFI
+101 YVKFEDNAFI
-111 QNLVGGAFMQTS
+111 QNLIGGAFMQTS

-136 VGGRTVELSQFY
+136 VGGNAVELSKFY
-148 IDTMDSAISQIMGGG
+148 QDTMDNAISLIMGGG

-214 TENTAGKLNTD
+214 TEDTAKRLNTD
-225 LFEVSAHAG
+225 TFEVSAHAG
-234 ARPDHAKWQGGLYTK
+234 ARPDHADWQGKVFTK
-249 KELYEICGLGTVT
+249 KQLYEICGLGTVT

-269 YHTYYPFVKGI
+269 YHTYYPFVKGL

-285 TDEQL
+285 SDEQL
-290 KAWRTDKPREYKG
+290 KAWINDSSKYYQG

-328 INLLKLGGADKDTIT
+328 INLLKLGGADKETIT
-343 AERVRYR
+343 EERIKYR
-350 IQMAQYK
+350 IQMQQYK
-357 DIAAFFDLKE
+357 DIAKFFGLKE